1 MIRVTYQKKN
11 GELVERYVTVYSPYS
26 IGDTNGFG
34 WKVVNKEYSYKN
46 KYYSSFEHD
55 KLLMKFYKRDKFIRE
70 FKKTFK
76 KSVKLAE
83 YTLLAILI
91 IKEISSRV

>member
-11 GELVERYVTVYSPYS
+11 GELVERYSTVSVPYK
-26 IGDTNGFG
+26 IGETNGFG
-34 WKVVNKEYSYKN
+34 WKVINKEYSYKN

-55 KLLMKFYKRDKFIRE
+55 KILMKFYKRDKFIRK

-76 KSVKLAE
+76 ISFKLAE
-83 YTLLAILI
+83 YTLLTILI

>member
-11 GELVERYVTVYSPYS
+11 GELVERYSTVSAPYK
-26 IGDTNGFG
+26 IGETNGFG
-34 WKVVNKEYSYKN
+34 WKVINKEYSYKN
-46 KYYSSFEHD
+46 KYYTMREYD
-55 KLLMKFYKRDKFIRE
+55 KLLLRWNKREKFIRE
-70 FKKTFK
+70 SKKTFK

-83 YTLLAILI
+83 YTLLIILI